1 MRSERI
7 GLVSVLAARAPRVKI
22 MFLDEGRR
30 SVNAR
35 SVKLTRSSQGD
46 GEIGEWCLLDVRRGT
61 NLGAVFGEREF
72 KKGRGADEIG
82 TRTRGSSTVC
92 PGPSA

>member
-35 SVKLTRSSQGD
+35 SVKLTQSSQVD
-46 GEIGEWCLLDVRRGT
+46 GEIGEWCLLDVRRALT
-61 NLGAVFGEREF
+61 WMPFLEKESL
-72 KKGRGADEIG
+72 KKGRGADEI
-82 TRTRGSSTVC
+82 
-92 PGPSA
+92 

>member
-7 GLVSVLAARAPRVKI
+7 GLVSVLAARTPRVKI

-35 SVKLTRSSQGD
+35 SVKLTQSSQGD
-46 GEIGEWCLLDVRRGT
+46 GEIGE
-61 NLGAVFGEREF
+61 
-72 KKGRGADEIG
+72 
-82 TRTRGSSTVC
+82 
-92 PGPSA
+92 